1 MIAHLDCS
9 SGISG
14 DKFLGA
20 LLDAGTAN
28 GSFTEAHLTALV
40 ASLAPEGRVVVGRVS
55 SHGIGAVSV
64 RVEAGAQPPMRRS
77 SVIFGLLDAA
87 DIPESVRLRAHRAFE
102 ALARAEAQV
111 HGTTPEEVHFHE
123 VGALDSIVDVVGV
136 CAGLEALGI
145 DELVATPVAVG
156 SGTVETSHGTL
167 PIPAPATALLLLGI
181 PVVPG
186 PWGPLGSDGGPIG
199 ELTTPTGAALVG
211 TSVHRFGPCPPMTPR
226 LVGYGAGTHDIGNPN
241 VCRILIGDP
250 SPAEVELATE
260 AVVLLETNLDHL
272 SPEAAAFAC
281 EELLAEG
288 ALDVWQTPVLMKKG
302 RAAFVLSV
310 LCASDTAD
318 STAARVVAL
327 TGTLGVR
334 RTDLPRYVAE
344 RGERTIDTPL
354 GSARVKIGPAGV
366 EPRIR
371 PEYDDVARI
380 ARETGRTFS
389 DVARELTDIAS
400 RTLEDL

>member
-1 MIAHLDCS
+1 
-9 SGISG
+9 
-14 DKFLGA
+14 
-20 LLDAGTAN
+20 
-28 GSFTEAHLTALV
+28 
-40 ASLAPEGRVVVGRVS
+40 
-55 SHGIGAVSV
+55 
-64 RVEAGAQPPMRRS
+64 
-77 SVIFGLLDAA
+77 
-87 DIPESVRLRAHRAFE
+87 
-102 ALARAEAQV
+102 
-111 HGTTPEEVHFHE
+111 
-123 VGALDSIVDVVGV
+123 
-136 CAGLEALGI
+136 
-145 DELVATPVAVG
+145 
-156 SGTVETSHGTL
+156 
-167 PIPAPATALLLLGI
+167 
-181 PVVPG
+181 
-186 PWGPLGSDGGPIG
+186 
-199 ELTTPTGAALVG
+199 
-211 TSVHRFGPCPPMTPR
+211 MTPR
-226 LVGYGAGTHDIGNPN
+226 LVGYGAGTRDIGTPN

-310 LCASDTAD
+310 LCAPGTAD
-318 STAARVVAL
+318 VTAERVVAL

-344 RGERTIDTPL
+344 RGERTIDTPW
-354 GSARVKIGPAGV
+354 GRARMKIGPAGV

-371 PEYDDVARI
+371 PEHDDVARI

-400 RTLEDL
+400 QTLGDF